1 MKKIM
6 FALALAGLS
15 ATSASAQE
23 WNEIPTDKYSVATN
37 RFGGNWFITIGG
49 DYTAF
54 YSSQESGLGLSTNPF
69 KSFRRSWGADVAFGK
84 WFTPALGL
92 RFKGQGV
99 WGKSVDGNP
108 STSTDQFNITGQ
120 ALLNLHN
127 LFGGYK
133 PNRVWNISFYL
144 GAGMSRVWDPS
155 SSNSL
160 MLTTGLYNTFRL
172 TDRLFIQL
180 DIYGNLGEA
189 GMDGNSRTGSHKL
202 LRNRDRSAGVS
213 LGLGVNLG
221 KTGWS
226 KTPDVDAIMALNKS
240 QMDALNASLADQEAE
255 NARLKALLAKQPKE
269 TKPVVEKVKEYVGTS
284 ASVFFN
290 INSSR
295 IASKKDLV
303 NVKEMVEFAK
313 ANNRK
318 IVVKGYADSNTGS
331 AEYNKRLSERRAE
344 TVANQLVEMGLS
356 RDQIIVEAMGGVKDL
371 TPISYNRRAT
381 VQVK

>member
-1 MKKIM
+1 M
-6 FALALAGLS
+6 ALAGLS
-15 ATSASAQE
+15 AASASAQE

-37 RFGGNWFITIGG
+37 RFGGNWFITVGG

-54 YSSQESGLGLSTNPF
+54 YSDEEQGLGLSTNPF

-84 WFTPALGL
+84 WFTPGLGV
-92 RFKGQGV
+92 RIKGQGL
-99 WGKSVDGNP
+99 WGKAVIGNP
-108 STSTDQFNITGQ
+108 SQSTDQFNVTAQ
-120 ALLNLHN
+120 AMFNLHN

-133 PNRVWNISFYL
+133 PNRIWNISLYG
-144 GAGMSRVWDPS
+144 GAGVARVWSARTS
-155 SSNSL
+155 SSL
-160 MLTTGLYNTFRL
+160 MATVGLYNTFRL
-172 TDRLFIQL
+172 SDRMFIQL
-180 DIYGNLGEA
+180 DLYANLLEDKGDGIVGNHS
-189 GMDGNSRTGSHKL
+189 SRNF
-202 LRNRDRSAGVS
+202 RNRDRNAGVS

-240 QMDALNASLADQEAE
+240 QMDALNASLADQQAE

-269 TKPVVEKVKEYVGTS
+269 SKPVVEKVKEYVGTS

-303 NVKEMVEFAK
+303 NVKEMAEFAK
-313 ANNRK
+313 ANNLK

-356 RDQIIVEAMGGVKDL
+356 RDQIVVEAMGGVKDL